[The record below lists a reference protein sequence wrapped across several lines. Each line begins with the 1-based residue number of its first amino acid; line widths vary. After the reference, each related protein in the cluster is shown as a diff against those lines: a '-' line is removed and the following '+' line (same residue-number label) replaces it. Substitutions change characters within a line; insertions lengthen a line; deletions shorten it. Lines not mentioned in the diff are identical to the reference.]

1 MVSRETS
8 NIEIGVDLDKCGICL
23 GDFKK
28 PKILPCFHTFCLDCL
43 RSYVGK
49 TGRRETFTCPLC
61 LVETEIPR
69 GGVEHFQT
77 NFYIKAEQTKSLS
90 KLDAKC
96 EVCDTD
102 GKRQVETRC
111 LECDQNLCENC
122 SKTHLKMTSSKE
134 HHLMAVNFPDIHL
147 SPEVTTKVFCDKH
160 KSEELTLYC
169 KPCDDPICLR
179 CKVTSHENHS
189 TMDLSD
195 VAKEARELL
204 GSKLSEAKGF
214 LPLLHEHLSDV
225 NQYEEQLT
233 QTKQDIS
240 KSISERASDLIARV
254 DKISSYMLSDV
265 EVEFRVEVSQ
275 IDFQR
280 RAIGKAGKVLASQVH
295 AANQV
300 VNFGSDAE
308 ITRNKESLS
317 KRLEKLTKKS
327 EDSDVPKL
335 SLAFSP
341 SRDSGTKIEDLFGS
355 LTIKRPSVVDIKVS
369 FYR

>member
-23 GDFKK
+23 GDFKQ

-195 VAKEARELL
+195 VAKGARELL

-240 KSISERASDLIARV
+240 KSISERASDLTARV
-254 DKISSYMLSDV
+254 DKISSSMLSDV
-265 EVEFRVEVSQ
+265 EVEFRVEVSR

-280 RAIGKAGKVLASQVH
+280 RATGKAGKVLASQVH

-317 KRLEKLTKKS
+317 KRLEKLIKKS

-335 SLAFSP
+335 SLSFSP

>member
-1 MVSRETS
+1 
-8 NIEIGVDLDKCGICL
+8 
-23 GDFKK
+23 
-28 PKILPCFHTFCLDCL
+28 
-43 RSYVGK
+43 
-49 TGRRETFTCPLC
+49 
-61 LVETEIPR
+61 
-69 GGVEHFQT
+69 
-77 NFYIKAEQTKSLS
+77 
-90 KLDAKC
+90 
-96 EVCDTD
+96 
-102 GKRQVETRC
+102 
-111 LECDQNLCENC
+111 
-122 SKTHLKMTSSKE
+122 
-134 HHLMAVNFPDIHL
+134 MAVNFPDIHL

-214 LPLLHEHLSDV
+214 FPLLHEHLSDV

-254 DKISSYMLSDV
+254 DKIFSSMLSDV
-265 EVEFRVEVSQ
+265 EVEFRVEVSR

-317 KRLEKLTKKS
+317 KRLEKLIKKS